1 MFLLSKIKSWQIYF
15 RFPSIFFLL
24 VEMLLFTN
32 LKNVDADNLQ
42 DYYLHLTVLSLQ
54 NYNCLWSYVVL

>member
-54 NYNCLWSYVVL
+54 NYNCL